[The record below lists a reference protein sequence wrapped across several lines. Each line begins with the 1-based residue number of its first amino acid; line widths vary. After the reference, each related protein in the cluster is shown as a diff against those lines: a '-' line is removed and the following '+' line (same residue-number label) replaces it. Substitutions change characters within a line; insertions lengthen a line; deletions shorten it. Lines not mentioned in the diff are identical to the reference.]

1 MWYGVKFKWKSF
13 QIKSFVQGAAF
24 GSTKDLS
31 MQLAM
36 DAMDQL
42 YGHKGGNLN
51 VLEKWLWFE
60 NIKCLNKCYKNKR
73 LLCSTW

>member
-1 MWYGVKFKWKSF
+1 MIPLHSF

-24 GSTKDLS
+24 GSPKDLS
-31 MQLAM
+31 IQLAM

-51 VLEKWLWFE
+51 VLEK
-60 NIKCLNKCYKNKR
+60 
-73 LLCSTW
+73 

>member
-1 MWYGVKFKWKSF
+1 MIWTQVQMIPSLSF

-24 GSTKDLS
+24 GSPKDLS
-31 MQLAM
+31 IQLAM

-51 VLEKWLWFE
+51 VLEK
-60 NIKCLNKCYKNKR
+60 
-73 LLCSTW
+73 